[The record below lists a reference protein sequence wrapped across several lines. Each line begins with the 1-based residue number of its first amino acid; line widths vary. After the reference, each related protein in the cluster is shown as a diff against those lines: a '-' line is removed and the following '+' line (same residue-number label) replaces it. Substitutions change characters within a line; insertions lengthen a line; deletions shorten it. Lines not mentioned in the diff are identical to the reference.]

1 MDVPDQPAA
10 VDTPVTFPVAAREAG
25 RSLIKNLSLPK
36 PFPDPTVE
44 AHFLEEHSG
53 RFCAFRRAS
62 ALLALTVWACF
73 LWYDFSFAQRNQP
86 LANIFPQ
93 ILVLRLA
100 GVALLVFVG
109 SLTLKSSFATHAAAQ
124 RVILIGVYGCNLLLV
139 LMMIVAPS
147 PFNFTQYFVGLYLVF
162 FFQFGFFY
170 LKSKVAL
177 TAAII
182 TYVSV
187 AVLQLTIKP
196 LQPEDFYAGMFYLFN
211 VIVIGHGVCVHA
223 ERVSRERYAAERAL
237 GVLND
242 ELFTAN
248 VQLENKNLDLLE
260 SKKDQETKTRALLA
274 LREQQMF
281 AAETAS
287 KEKSNFL
294 AAATHDLRQPM
305 HALNLFLQAAAEAL
319 RNADINE
326 AARLIDESGR
336 SSVVLARF
344 LNAVLDLSRLESGRV
359 VPRYHVFDLRLAVL
373 EAIEPLRPLAAL
385 RGVELRL
392 RMPASAPVYVRSD
405 AHWLGRVI
413 ANLVSNGIRYADAS
427 KNGRP
432 VVIVGV
438 VRSSTRTRVDVVD
451 NGIGIASQHWDAIFQ
466 PFFQVGNAEQDT
478 DKGLGLGLSI
488 VNAVISMLEEHRI
501 ELKSTEGRGS
511 RFSVEMPMC
520 GVSSDQSTA
529 LAPHAADHLADQAG
543 LLDVPLEGLYVLL
556 VEDDGLVRAST
567 EALLVQWGVLF
578 DSASSFEEFE
588 DLLKSVERY
597 PDLIISDFRLGDSKT
612 AREVAMLGGSK
623 LGRRC
628 PLLVVT
634 GEPSAT
640 IIPLACD
647 HDVLSKPVNPA
658 ELRRQI
664 ASLTSGQSCSEDER
678 PASAH

>member
-1 MDVPDQPAA
+1 MDVPEPTAS
-10 VDTPVTFPVAAREAG
+10 VDTPARFPAAAREAG
-25 RSLIKNLSLPK
+25 RSLIKNLSLPE
-36 PFPDPTVE
+36 PFSDAAVE
-44 AHFLEEHSG
+44 AHFLEDHSS

-62 ALLALTVWACF
+62 ALLALSVWTCF
-73 LWYDFSFAQRNQP
+73 LWYDFSFAQRNTP

-109 SLTLKSSFATHAAAQ
+109 TLSLRPSFTTHAAAQ
-124 RVILIGVYGCNLLLV
+124 RVILTGVYGCNLLLV
-139 LMMIVAPS
+139 LMVIVSPS
-147 PFNFTQYFVGLYLVF
+147 PFDYTQYFVGLYLVF

-170 LKSKVAL
+170 LKSKAAL
-177 TAAII
+177 TAAAV
-182 TYVSV
+182 TFFSV
-187 AVLQLTIKP
+187 IVLQVSIKI
-196 LQPEDFYAGMFYLFN
+196 LQPEDFYAGIFYLFN

-237 GVLND
+237 SVLND
-242 ELFTAN
+242 ELLTAN
-248 VQLENKNLDLLE
+248 VQLERKNLDLVA

-274 LREQQMF
+274 LKEQQRA

-319 RNADINE
+319 HNAELDE
-326 AARLIDESGR
+326 AARLINESSR
-336 SSVVLARF
+336 SSIILARF
-344 LNAVLDLSRLESGRV
+344 LNAVLDLSRLESGRA

-373 EAIEPLRPLAAL
+373 EAAEQLQPLAAL
-385 RGVELRL
+385 RNVELRL
-392 RMPASAPVYVRSD
+392 HMPTDTPVYVRSD
-405 AHWLGRVI
+405 AHWLGRAIV
-413 ANLVSNGIRYADAS
+413 NLISNGIRYADAR
-427 KNGRP
+427 KNGKP

-438 VRSSTRTRVDVVD
+438 VRLATRTRIDVVD
-451 NGIGIASQHWDAIFQ
+451 NGIGIAAEHWDAIFQ
-466 PFFQVGNAEQDT
+466 PFFQVGNTEQDT

-501 ELKSTEGRGS
+501 ELKSTEGKGS
-511 RFSVEMPMC
+511 RFSIEMPIC
-520 GVSSDQSTA
+520 GASEQADQSIPPA
-529 LAPHAADHLADQAG
+529 LPALDQPD
-543 LLDVPLEGLYVLL
+543 LLDVSLKGCYVLL

-588 DLLKSVERY
+588 QILRSVERY
-597 PDLIISDFRLGDSKT
+597 PDLIITDYRLRDHKT
-612 AREVAMLGGSK
+612 AREVAMLSAAK
-623 LGRRC
+623 LGRNC
-628 PLLVVT
+628 PFLVVT
-634 GEPSAT
+634 GEAAAT
-640 IIPLACD
+640 IIPLACE

-664 ASLTSGQSCSEDER
+664 ASLASGCSYDEVEQSE
-678 PASAH
+678 SA

>member
-1 MDVPDQPAA
+1 
-10 VDTPVTFPVAAREAG
+10 
-25 RSLIKNLSLPK
+25 
-36 PFPDPTVE
+36 
-44 AHFLEEHSG
+44 
-53 RFCAFRRAS
+53 
-62 ALLALTVWACF
+62 
-73 LWYDFSFAQRNQP
+73 
-86 LANIFPQ
+86 
-93 ILVLRLA
+93 
-100 GVALLVFVG
+100 
-109 SLTLKSSFATHAAAQ
+109 
-124 RVILIGVYGCNLLLV
+124 
-139 LMMIVAPS
+139 
-147 PFNFTQYFVGLYLVF
+147 
-162 FFQFGFFY
+162 
-170 LKSKVAL
+170 VAL

-187 AVLQLTIKP
+187 AVLQITIKP

-248 VQLENKNLDLLE
+248 VQLENKNLDLLA

-274 LREQQMF
+274 LKEQQML

-319 RNADINE
+319 RNTDINE

-392 RMPASAPVYVRSD
+392 RMPSTPVYVRSD

-427 KNGRP
+427 KNGNP

-451 NGIGIASQHWDAIFQ
+451 NGIGIASEHWDAIFQ
-466 PFFQVGNAEQDT
+466 PFFQVGNAEQET

-501 ELKSTEGRGS
+501 ELKSAEGRGS

-529 LAPHAADHLADQAG
+529 LTPHAADHLAGQAE
-543 LLDVPLEGLYVLL
+543 LLDVPLEGLYLLL

-567 EALLVQWGVLF
+567 EALLVQWGILF

-588 DLLKSVERY
+588 DLLQSVERY

-612 AREVAMLGGSK
+612 AREVAMLGGLK

-634 GEPSAT
+634 GEPAAT
-640 IIPLACD
+640 IVPLACD

-664 ASLTSGQSCSEDER
+664 ASLTSGRSCSEAER
-678 PASAH
+678 SVSA

>member
-1 MDVPDQPAA
+1 MDVPDQPVA
-10 VDTPVTFPVAAREAG
+10 VDTPVTFLVAAREAG
-25 RSLIKNLSLPK
+25 RSLIKNLSLPR
-36 PFPDPTVE
+36 PFPDPAVE
-44 AHFLEEHSG
+44 AHFLEEHSS

-62 ALLALTVWACF
+62 ALLALTVWTCF

-93 ILVLRLA
+93 ILILRLA

-109 SLTLKSSFATHAAAQ
+109 SLALKPSFATHMAAQ
-124 RVILIGVYGCNLLLV
+124 RVILIGVYGCNVLLV
-139 LMMIVAPS
+139 LMMMVAPS

-177 TAAII
+177 TAAVI

-187 AVLQLTIKP
+187 AILQLSFKP
-196 LQPEDFYAGMFYLFN
+196 LQAEDFYAGMFYLFN
-211 VIVIGHGVCVHA
+211 VIVIGHGVCVHS

-248 VQLENKNLDLLE
+248 VQLENKNLDLLA
-260 SKKDQETKTRALLA
+260 SKKDQETKTHALLA
-274 LREQQMF
+274 LKEQQML

-287 KEKSNFL
+287 REKSSFL

-319 RNADINE
+319 RHADIGE

-336 SSVVLARF
+336 SSVILARF

-373 EAIEPLRPLAAL
+373 EAVEQLRPLAEL

-392 RMPASAPVYVRSD
+392 RMPDQTPVYVRSD
-405 AHWLGRVI
+405 AHWLVRVI

-427 KNGRP
+427 KRGKP
-432 VVIVGV
+432 AVIVGV
-438 VRSSTRTRVDVVD
+438 MRSATRTRVDVVD
-451 NGIGIASQHWDAIFQ
+451 NGIGIAARHWEAIFQ
-466 PFFQVGNAEQDT
+466 PFFQVGNTEQDT

-511 RFSVEMPMC
+511 RFSVEMPIC
-520 GVSSDQSTA
+520 GASSDQSVAPA
-529 LAPHAADHLADQAG
+529 LRSADHSGEAE
-543 LLDVPLEGLYVLL
+543 LLEVPLQGLYVLL

-567 EALLVQWGVLF
+567 EALLVQWGILF
-578 DSASSFEEFE
+578 DSAGSFEEFE
-588 DLLKSVERY
+588 DILRSVERY
-597 PDLIISDFRLGDSKT
+597 PDLIISDYRLHDSKT
-612 AREVAMLGGSK
+612 AREVAMLGALK
-623 LGRRC
+623 LGRNC
-628 PLLVVT
+628 PCLVVT
-634 GEPSAT
+634 GEPAAT
-640 IIPLACD
+640 IIPLACE

-664 ASLTSGQSCSEDER
+664 ASLTSGLTRS
-678 PASAH
+678 PA